1 MPFSPESLSRRTENI
16 LASISDCFF
25 ALDTE
30 WRFVYL
36 NPRALEFFGR
46 SQRELLGET
55 IWDATPE
62 LRGGTTERE
71 LRRVRE
77 NGGRSNFL
85 ARRPDD
91 GRWIEHTIYARDGDA
106 EVPEAGGGLSVYFRD
121 VSQAQQNEQ
130 AKRERN
136 EFYRL
141 LVENAREYGIIS
153 FDLQGRITHWNKGA
167 GRIFGWDE
175 NEVRG
180 ECGGL
185 IFTPEDR
192 AGGAPEQE
200 METAQSEGRANDE
213 RWHLKKDGSLF
224 FAEGAMMALGW
235 DEGNV
240 RGYVKILRDNTEKR
254 AAQEAVRQN
263 EERLKQVSDATGVA
277 LWAWEPHRDI
287 LHYQHALDKLYGLP
301 VVSFSALT
309 PNLHP
314 DDVGMLGDQ
323 LMGAVEEGRSLEMV
337 FRLSPQPDAL
347 PWRWYETKISVS
359 QTDDGQP
366 LLLGVNQDITARRE
380 AELALKRSQSNL
392 QNVMRETGVGLWS
405 WNAQTDE
412 LLEALN
418 LEDVTGV
425 DPFSMD
431 GLRDAIH
438 PDDAPRIFKAVED
451 AMKAGEGY
459 EFEHR
464 VKQVPDA
471 DPARETDWKWVA
483 AKASASASAQGETVF
498 SGFISDISARRRADV
513 ALQQSR
519 ERLENV
525 AREVNV
531 ALWQWDPAQDFVQEH
546 VNLDEI
552 FEMPGEAVSF
562 GNIVTMTHLADRD
575 FVIETVQGAVEKRAP
590 YDVEFRLQRR
600 GTVGDPQ
607 NAAYW
612 KWILVIGRPTEE
624 EPLVYSGFAFDISAR
639 KEAELQRRASEERF
653 AALVGASATIVWRSL
668 PSGELIESSNWN
680 DYTGQ
685 TPEESAGWG
694 YLDAIY
700 EGDRE
705 RVAREWNDAISRNA
719 RLAEMRYRVRHRS
732 GQMRHVASRAVPIL
746 DANGNTL
753 EWLGTLDDVHDE
765 IEAQNAV
772 RESEARYS
780 ALVRASAT
788 IVWLGSPDLAR
799 MQAAGWADFT
809 GQGNEKVDGFSWMGA
824 VHPDDRERVASEWQ
838 DLLDAPRTTEIRHRL
853 RDSTGRFRHVLVRAV
868 PIFERA
874 RDSATG
880 TSNVATGTSALA
892 ENLPVRPPIL
902 REWVGTITDVH
913 ERTIADELRELFI
926 EEEQRARQIA
936 EDARLEAERANRM
949 KDDFLAVVSHEL
961 RTPLN
966 AILGWTNL
974 LQSGELPPETARE
987 GLAVIERNARA
998 QAQIVEDILDVA
1010 RVVTGKLK
1018 VETRPLDVENVARE
1032 AIEATQNAATV
1043 RGVVLVSELAS
1054 LPVEG
1059 DGVRLRQVMWNLL
1072 SNAIK
1077 FSPSGG
1083 RVTLNLSRQGNKAR
1097 IEVRDE
1103 GAGIAPEFLPHVF
1116 ERFRQA
1122 DSSSTRR
1129 HGGLGLGLALVRSII
1144 EAHGGHVEARSE
1156 GIGHGATFAVELP
1169 LSLSACQVV
1178 VEPAIKE
1185 GGRLAGVHILV
1196 CDDASDTL
1204 EFTAL
1209 LLQREGAHVFK
1220 ASSAS
1225 HAQNALENS
1234 PFDVLLSDLAMPERD
1249 GYELL
1254 DWTRAHCP
1262 DLPVIAMTAY
1272 AGTIE
1277 SERAR
1282 NAGFAAFIAKPMEAN
1297 ALVET
1302 IAALVGRGK

>member
-1 MPFSPESLSRRTENI
+1 MPFSPESLSRRTDNI

-25 ALDTE
+25 ALDSE

-46 SQRELLGET
+46 SQGELLGEI

-85 ARRPDD
+85 AQRPDD
-91 GRWIEHTIYARDGDA
+91 GRWIEHTLYARDGDA

-121 VSQAQQNEQ
+121 VTDAQQNEHS
-130 AKRERN
+130 KRERN

-153 FDLQGRITHWNKGA
+153 FDLEGCITHWNKGA
-167 GRIFGWDE
+167 ARLFGWSED
-175 NEVRG
+175 EVRG
-180 ECGGL
+180 EHGAL

-192 AGGAPEQE
+192 ENGTPDREI
-200 METAQSEGRANDE
+200 ETAKREGRAADE
-213 RWHLKKDGSLF
+213 RWHIKKDGSQF
-224 FAEGAMMALGW
+224 FAEGALMAMGW
-235 DEGNV
+235 DEGEV

-254 AAQEAVRQN
+254 AAQDAVRQN

-277 LWAWEPHRDI
+277 LWAWEPGRDI
-287 LHYQHALDKLYGLP
+287 IHYQHALEKLYGFFFA
-301 VVSFSALT
+301 SFSVLA
-309 PNLHP
+309 PNIHP
-314 DDVGMLGDQ
+314 DDVAPLSED
-323 LMGAVEEGRSLEMV
+323 LMGAVEEGRSLELM
-337 FRLSPQPDAL
+337 FRISPQPDVL
-347 PWRWYETKISVS
+347 PWRWIEAKISVS
-359 QTDDGQP
+359 KTDDGAP
-366 LLLGVNQDITARRE
+366 LLLGVNQDITAKRE
-380 AELALKRSQSNL
+380 AELSLAHSQQNL
-392 QNVMRETGVGLWS
+392 QQVMRETGVGLWS

-412 LLEALN
+412 LLEGLN
-418 LEDVTGV
+418 LEDVMGV
-425 DPFSMD
+425 APFSMD

-438 PDDAPRIFKAVED
+438 PDDAPRIFKAVD
-451 AMKAGEGY
+451 NAMKAGEGY

-464 VKQVPDA
+464 VKRVPDA
-471 DPARETDWKWVA
+471 DATCGADWKWVA
-483 AKASASASAQGETVF
+483 AKASVSASAQGETVF
-498 SGFISDISARRRADV
+498 SGFVSDISARRASDV

-531 ALWQWDPAQDFVQEH
+531 ALWQWNPARDFVEEH

-552 FEMPGEAVSF
+552 FETPRQAVSF
-562 GNIVTMTHLADRD
+562 GNIVARTHFADRD
-575 FVIETVQGAVEKRAP
+575 LAIETVQGAVQARAP

-607 NAAYW
+607 NADHW
-612 KWILVIGRPTEE
+612 KWILVIARPTEQ
-624 EPLVYSGFAFDISAR
+624 EPLIYSGSAFDISAR
-639 KEAELQRRASEERF
+639 KEAELQRRTSEERF

-668 PSGELIESSNWN
+668 PSGELVESSNWN

-685 TPEESAGWG
+685 TPEQSAGWG
-694 YLDAIY
+694 YLNAIY

-705 RVAREWNDAISRNA
+705 RVASEWDTAISGGA

-732 GQMRHVASRAVPIL
+732 GQMRYVASRGVPIL
-746 DANGNTL
+746 DASGNTL

-765 IEAQNAV
+765 IEAQNAM

-788 IVWLGSPDLAR
+788 IVWLGSPDLTSV
-799 MQAAGWADFT
+799 QAAGWADFT
-809 GQGNEKVDGFSWMGA
+809 GQGNEQVDGFLWLEA
-824 VHPDDRERVASEWQ
+824 VHPDDRERVGDEWQ
-838 DLLDAPRTTEIRHRL
+838 DLLDAPRTSEIRHRL

-874 RDSATG
+874 RDNPMG
-880 TSNVATGTSALA
+880 TFAPA
-892 ENLPVRPPIL
+892 ENLPKNPPTL
-902 REWVGTITDVH
+902 REWVGTISDVH

-926 EEEQRARQIA
+926 EEEQRARQVA
-936 EDARLEAERANRM
+936 EDARIEAERANRM

-966 AILGWTNL
+966 AILGWSSL
-974 LQSGELPPETARE
+974 LQSGELDPETARE

-1018 VETRPLDVENVARE
+1018 VETRPLDLETVARE

-1043 RGVVLVSELAS
+1043 RGVVLIPELVS

-1059 DGVRLRQVMWNLL
+1059 DSVRLRQVMWNLL

-1077 FSPSGG
+1077 FSPSGA
-1083 RVTLNLSRQGNKAR
+1083 RVTLHLSREDNRAR
-1097 IEVRDE
+1097 VEVRDE

-1129 HGGLGLGLALVRSII
+1129 HGGLGLGLALVRSIV
-1144 EAHGGHVEARSE
+1144 EAHGGHVEAKSD
-1156 GIGHGATFAVELP
+1156 GIGRGATFAVELP
-1169 LSLSACQVV
+1169 LSPSARQIA
-1178 VEPAIKE
+1178 VEPAVPK

-1196 CDDASDTL
+1196 CDDSPDTL
-1204 EFTAL
+1204 DFTAFL
-1209 LLQREGAHVFK
+1209 LGREGARVFK
-1220 ASSAS
+1220 APSAS
-1225 HAQNALENS
+1225 HAQTVLENG

-1254 DWTRAHCP
+1254 DWTRAHFP
-1262 DLPVIAMTAY
+1262 NLPVVAMTAY

-1277 SERAR
+1277 SERAHD
-1282 NAGFAAFIAKPMEAN
+1282 AGFAAFIAKPMEAN

>member
-1 MPFSPESLSRRTENI
+1 MPFSPESLSRRTDNI

-25 ALDTE
+25 ALDSE
-30 WRFVYL
+30 WHFVYL

-46 SQRELLGET
+46 SAEELLGET

-71 LRRVRE
+71 LRRVRQ

-85 ARRPDD
+85 AQRPED

-106 EVPEAGGGLSVYFRD
+106 EVPEAGGGLSVTFRD
-121 VSQAQQNEQ
+121 VSQSQQNQ
-130 AKRERN
+130 QDKRERN

-153 FDLQGRITHWNKGA
+153 FDLGGCITHWNKGA
-167 GRIFGWDE
+167 ERIFGWSED
-175 NEVRG
+175 EVRG
-180 ECGGL
+180 EDASL

-192 AGGAPEQE
+192 AQGAPGREI
-200 METAQSEGRANDE
+200 ETARREGRAADE
-213 RWHLKKDGSLF
+213 RWHLKKDGSQF

-235 DEGNV
+235 DEGDV
-240 RGYVKILRDNTEKR
+240 RGYVKILRDNTENR

-277 LWAWEPHRDI
+277 LWAWEPKRDI
-287 LHYQHALDKLYGLP
+287 IHYQQALGTLYGFP
-301 VVSFSALT
+301 VTSFSALT
-309 PNLHP
+309 PNIHP
-314 DDVGMLGDQ
+314 DDVAMLSER
-323 LMGAVEEGRSLEMV
+323 LMGAVEEGRTLELL
-337 FRLSPQPDAL
+337 FRVSPQPDVS
-347 PWRWYETKISVS
+347 PWRWIETKISVS
-359 QTDDGQP
+359 KTDDGQP
-366 LLLGVNQDITARRE
+366 LLLGVNQDVTAKRE
-380 AELALKRSQSNL
+380 AELALVHSQTNL
-392 QNVMRETGVGLWS
+392 EQVMRETGVGLWR
-405 WNAQTDE
+405 WNCQTDA

-418 LEDVTGV
+418 LEEITGV
-425 DPFSMD
+425 APFSMD
-431 GLRDAIH
+431 GLRDSIH
-438 PDDAPRIFKAVED
+438 PDDAPRVYQAVDNAIE
-451 AMKAGEGY
+451 AGEGY

-464 VKQVPDA
+464 VKQTLDA
-471 DPARETDWKWVA
+471 DPAREADWKWVS
-483 AKASASASAQGETVF
+483 AKASASVSAQGETVF
-498 SGFISDISARRRADV
+498 SGFVSDISARRASDV
-513 ALQQSR
+513 ALEQSR

-531 ALWQWDPAQDFVQEH
+531 ALWQWDPARDFVQEH

-552 FEMPGEAVSF
+552 YETPGQAISF
-562 GNIVTMTHLADRD
+562 GSVMATTHPADKD
-575 FVIETVQGAVEKRAP
+575 LLIETVQGSVEGRAP
-590 YDVEFRLQRR
+590 FDVEFRLQRR
-600 GTVGDPQ
+600 GTIGDPQ
-607 NAAYW
+607 NTAHW
-612 KWILVIGRPTEE
+612 KWVLVIGRPAEE
-624 EPLVYSGFAFDISAR
+624 EPPVYSGFAFDISAR
-639 KEAELQRRASEERF
+639 KEAELQRRTSEERF

-680 DYTGQ
+680 DYTEQ

-700 EGDRE
+700 EGDRA
-705 RVAREWNDAISRNA
+705 RVAREWEGAGSRGV

-746 DANGNTL
+746 DANGNTV

-765 IEAQNAV
+765 VVAQRAV
-772 RESEARYS
+772 QESEARYS

-788 IVWLGSPDLAR
+788 IVWLASPDLAR
-799 MQAAGWADFT
+799 IQAAGWAAFT
-809 GQGNEKVDGFSWMGA
+809 GQESEQVDGFSWLDA
-824 VHPDDRERVASEWQ
+824 VHPDDRERVGDEWQ
-838 DLLDAPRTTEIRHRL
+838 DLLDTPRTSEIRHRL
-853 RDSTGRFRHVLVRAV
+853 RDHMGRFRHVLVRAV

-874 RDSATG
+874 RDSAM
-880 TSNVATGTSALA
+880 GTSAYA
-892 ENLPVRPPIL
+892 MGDAVDAVNAPNKPPIP
-902 REWVGTITDVH
+902 REWVGTISDVH

-926 EEEQRARQIA
+926 EEEQRARQVA
-936 EDARLEAERANRM
+936 EDARIEAERANRM

-966 AILGWTNL
+966 AILGWSSL
-974 LQSGELPPETARE
+974 LQSGELDAETARE

-1018 VETRPLDVENVARE
+1018 VEARPLDLESVARA

-1043 RGVVLVSELAS
+1043 RGVVLVAELVS

-1059 DGVRLRQVMWNLL
+1059 DSVRLRQVMWNLL

-1077 FSPSGG
+1077 FSPSGA
-1083 RVTLNLSRQGNKAR
+1083 RVTLHLSRVGDHAR

-1129 HGGLGLGLALVRSII
+1129 HGGLGLGLALVRSIV
-1144 EAHGGHVEARSE
+1144 EAHGGHVEAKSD
-1156 GIGHGATFAVELP
+1156 GIGRGATFAVELP
-1169 LSLSACQVV
+1169 LSPSARPVAAL
-1178 VEPAIKE
+1178 PAPKE
-1185 GGRLAGVHILV
+1185 AGRLAGVRILV
-1196 CDDASDTL
+1196 CDDAPDTL
-1204 EFTAL
+1204 EFTTL
-1209 LLQREGAHVFK
+1209 LLRREGARVSPV
-1220 ASSAS
+1220 ASALE
-1225 HAQNALENS
+1225 AQSVLENS

-1254 DWTRAHCP
+1254 DWTRAHLP
-1262 DLPVIAMTAY
+1262 DLPVVAMTAY

-1282 NAGFAAFIAKPMEAN
+1282 DAGFAAFLAKPVEVN